1 VSPCEGSKKRRRRE
15 RRSGRSGTP
24 PPPTLLLL
32 LLPHTV
38 RVKVKVVIALLLL
51 LLLRFFFFFFLSSSS
66 VEKIIFFLRPIS
78 HSDDACLFRVFSFF
92 SFWVVC
98 NETFCTIFFK
108 PQQTTFLCFFCPQ
121 KFLYTH
127 NAKQKMLQLSSSRT
141 IISPSSAQ
149 FTNKRKSSSLNNNR
163 RSNNNNG
170 GFLQIS
176 AISAADVT
184 GPVKETLGDLQ
195 SVEVRNFGN
204 NSSLWSNSIILKKI
218 LSFFLCARGV
228 GGGRDAFVRRE
239 RTISF
244 LLLLLI
250 PFFLRPFGIAS

>member
-1 VSPCEGSKKRRRRE
+1 V
-15 RRSGRSGTP
+15 
-24 PPPTLLLL
+24 
-32 LLPHTV
+32 
-38 RVKVKVVIALLLL
+38 
-51 LLLRFFFFFFLSSSS
+51 FFLPT
-66 VEKIIFFLRPIS
+66 KIFIR
-78 HSDDACLFRVFSFF
+78 
-92 SFWVVC
+92 
-98 NETFCTIFFK
+98 
-108 PQQTTFLCFFCPQ
+108 TTQ
-121 KFLYTH
+121 
-127 NAKQKMLQLSSSRT
+127 NKMVQLSSSRT

-163 RSNNNNG
+163 RSNNNNNG

-204 NSSLWSNSIILKKI
+204 NSSLWSNSIIILKKI
-218 LSFFLCARGV
+218 LSFFLCARGR

>member
-1 VSPCEGSKKRRRRE
+1 
-15 RRSGRSGTP
+15 
-24 PPPTLLLL
+24 
-32 LLPHTV
+32 
-38 RVKVKVVIALLLL
+38 
-51 LLLRFFFFFFLSSSS
+51 
-66 VEKIIFFLRPIS
+66 
-78 HSDDACLFRVFSFF
+78 
-92 SFWVVC
+92 
-98 NETFCTIFFK
+98 
-108 PQQTTFLCFFCPQ
+108 
-121 KFLYTH
+121 
-127 NAKQKMLQLSSSRT
+127 MLQLSSSRT

-218 LSFFLCARGV
+218 LSFFCARAG
-228 GGGRDAFVRRE
+228 
-239 RTISF
+239 
-244 LLLLLI
+244 
-250 PFFLRPFGIAS
+250 

>member
-1 VSPCEGSKKRRRRE
+1 
-15 RRSGRSGTP
+15 
-24 PPPTLLLL
+24 
-32 LLPHTV
+32 
-38 RVKVKVVIALLLL
+38 
-51 LLLRFFFFFFLSSSS
+51 
-66 VEKIIFFLRPIS
+66 VEENFFLRPIS
-78 HSDDACLFRVFSFF
+78 HSDDACLFRV
-92 SFWVVC
+92 
-98 NETFCTIFFK
+98 
-108 PQQTTFLCFFCPQ
+108 LFFCSFSLFATRPFVRF
-121 KFLYTH
+121 FLNHNNNFFVFFLPTKIFIPH
-127 NAKQKMLQLSSSRT
+127 NAKQNVTLSSSRT

-228 GGGRDAFVRRE
+228 GGGKRRVRSQRKNDLFSSSSSHSVLLASVWDRFVKESGRE
-239 RTISF
+239 GAETPKGLTFFPSE
-244 LLLLLI
+244 L
-250 PFFLRPFGIAS
+250 FFLPRQLFFFATFFQFSRAVQKRI

>member
-1 VSPCEGSKKRRRRE
+1 
-15 RRSGRSGTP
+15 
-24 PPPTLLLL
+24 
-32 LLPHTV
+32 
-38 RVKVKVVIALLLL
+38 
-51 LLLRFFFFFFLSSSS
+51 
-66 VEKIIFFLRPIS
+66 
-78 HSDDACLFRVFSFF
+78 
-92 SFWVVC
+92 
-98 NETFCTIFFK
+98 
-108 PQQTTFLCFFCPQ
+108 
-121 KFLYTH
+121 
-127 NAKQKMLQLSSSRT
+127 MLQLSSSRT

>member
-1 VSPCEGSKKRRRRE
+1 V
-15 RRSGRSGTP
+15 
-24 PPPTLLLL
+24 
-32 LLPHTV
+32 
-38 RVKVKVVIALLLL
+38 
-51 LLLRFFFFFFLSSSS
+51 FFLPT
-66 VEKIIFFLRPIS
+66 KIFIR
-78 HSDDACLFRVFSFF
+78 
-92 SFWVVC
+92 
-98 NETFCTIFFK
+98 
-108 PQQTTFLCFFCPQ
+108 TTTQ
-121 KFLYTH
+121 
-127 NAKQKMLQLSSSRT
+127 NNKMVQLSSSRT

-204 NSSLWSNSIILKKI
+204 NSSLWSNSIIILKKI

-228 GGGRDAFVRRE
+228 GGGKRRVRSQRKNDLFSSSSSHSVLLASVWDRFVKESGRE
-239 RTISF
+239 GAETPKGLTFFPSE
-244 LLLLLI
+244 L
-250 PFFLRPFGIAS
+250 FFLPRQLFFFATFFQFSRAVQKRILISGIIHYARACANEKNNILRIF